1 MTTPSDLSPPEVLN
15 THYRR
20 INNLVLHIYKNDQ
33 YSIFTLS
40 TDERPSPPVR
50 DALYQ
55 FCCHAKDITSIGA
68 ESEYQ
73 EENIWKLTLLRI
85 SRNEFLVKFRPTV
98 YKVEESDE
106 EYDGEMD

>member
-50 DALYQ
+50 DVLYQ

>member
-1 MTTPSDLSPPEVLN
+1 MTTPSDLSPDEVLN

-20 INNLVLHIYKNDQ
+20 INNLVLHIYKNGQ

-55 FCCHAKDITSIGA
+55 FCCHAKDVTRIGA

-73 EENIWKLTLLRI
+73 EENIWKLTLLRL
-85 SRNEFLVKFRPTV
+85 SQTQFLVKFRPTV
-98 YKVEESDE
+98 CEVEGSDPIA
-106 EYDGEMD
+106 MD